1 MKKTINAVTF
11 ELAEGNYSK
20 VLELLNNARDNGA
33 ECSESACDSCK
44 LVKLSQDMQIPP
56 AEFASY
62 PTCNE
67 LINYL
72 SNLV

>member
-1 MKKTINAVTF
+1 MEKTINAVAF
-11 ELAEGNYSK
+11 ELAEGNYIK

-44 LVKLSQDMQIPP
+44 LVELSKDMQITP

-67 LINYL
+67 LIAHLN
-72 SNLV
+72 NLV